1 VVGRLALAGHRAAM
15 RSSSSMSQRP
25 PGPPPPGPPP
35 AGPVAVPGSPPAG
48 PVAVPGPPPAGEPA
62 AGVPYTLPA
71 VAGILE
77 FLTRLGDL
85 QGYIAANGPGR
96 PNDGIGCFNALYRRV
111 TERVRDGLGAGAF
124 RDPRFVTELDVIFG
138 NRYLDALRAGH
149 DRPGAA
155 PLPWRVLLER
165 RADQNLAPLQFA
177 AAGVNAHIDYD
188 LAAAVVAT
196 WRRIGGGPDDPA
208 QHASYQQIDR
218 IFAEEMDGLRHVF
231 ESSAEAAIDRG
242 RVAGFLD
249 FLGDWTVD
257 LTRDIAWGHACRMWA
272 LRHLG
277 GQSEYLEALALTAGA
292 VGRTL
297 LVAW

>member
-1 VVGRLALAGHRAAM
+1 
-15 RSSSSMSQRP
+15 MSQRP
-25 PGPPPPGPPP
+25 PSPPPAVAGPPPDG
-35 AGPVAVPGSPPAG
+35 
-48 PVAVPGPPPAGEPA
+48 PPAGEPA
-62 AGVPYTLPA
+62 AVVPYTLPA
-71 VAGILE
+71 VAHIAE
-77 FLTRLGDL
+77 FLARLGDL
-85 QGYIAANGPGR
+85 QGYIAANGPGK
-96 PNDGIGCFNALYRRV
+96 PNDGIGCFNALYLRV
-111 TERVRDGLGAGAF
+111 TERVRDGIGAGAF
-124 RDPRFVTELDVIFG
+124 RDPRFVTELDVSFG

-149 DRPGAA
+149 DRPGSA

-165 RADQNLAPLQFA
+165 RADQNLARLQFA

-218 IFAEEMDGLRHVF
+218 IFAEEMDGLRHAF
-231 ESSAEAAIDRG
+231 ESSGEAAIDRG
-242 RVAGFLD
+242 RAASFLD

-257 LTRDIAWGHACRMWA
+257 ITRDIAWGHAARMWA

-277 GQSEYLEALALTAGA
+277 GESEYLAALALTAGA

-297 LVAW
+297 LVPW